1 MTLDDFAASLEP
13 IPEEHIHPELPAD
26 RPVTI
31 AAGSLDGDTA
41 YFKHTGIDRYEP
53 GSVPVPGA
61 EGKDQL
67 LEEVMHMETLSKR
80 PHPYIVRYLGCRVCD
95 GRIKAIALEPLGL
108 TLLDYAQD
116 TPDKFAQLD
125 KEAFLAGVESAVKFM
140 HSLGLAHND
149 ISPKNV
155 MVREADDG
163 TCSPVLIDFDSCG
176 PFGYRLLS
184 GGSTNFVDT
193 EDPDP
198 YHSHKKHDEFA
209 LDCMRT
215 WWDGQLE
222 PNADSQPEPGPDSVE
237 SPPAAASTSP

>member
-1 MTLDDFAASLEP
+1 
-13 IPEEHIHPELPAD
+13 
-26 RPVTI
+26 
-31 AAGSLDGDTA
+31 
-41 YFKHTGIDRYEP
+41 
-53 GSVPVPGA
+53 
-61 EGKDQL
+61 
-67 LEEVMHMETLSKR
+67 
-80 PHPYIVRYLGCRVCD
+80 
-95 GRIKAIALEPLGL
+95 
-108 TLLDYAQD
+108 
-116 TPDKFAQLD
+116 
-125 KEAFLAGVESAVKFM
+125 M